1 MRTSMPW
8 LTALA
13 LALLCG
19 TAIARD
25 PAWLSLG
32 AGNQVLARTV
42 VQTQCPQISVDGT
55 VFTMTARVA
64 SDGQA
69 HTPPAHHRLVCETDV
84 SGARLDVR
92 VQSGRGRFQRLH
104 QRGDLSHAESEAAHL
119 RRAGAGSGGQPGA

>member
-1 MRTSMPW
+1 MRTAMPG

-42 VQTQCPQISVDGT
+42 VPTQCPQISVDGT
-55 VFTMTARVA
+55 VSTMTARIA

-84 SGARLDVR
+84 SGARHVR
-92 VQSGRGRFQRLH
+92 LGSVSLTLPPGTPQRRLC
-104 QRGDLSHAESEAAHL
+104 L
-119 RRAGAGSGGQPGA
+119 RDT